1 MKKLVSIF
9 GALQL
14 MSSCGASSGV
24 PEKVERPIVKSA
36 AIKSECEE
44 GTSLTYENF
53 GEGFMLSY
61 CVSCHGSEIERDQRF
76 GAPINVNLD
85 TYEDMSIHRRD
96 ILKTAARKTNPKMPP
111 SRHVPLEE
119 RELLSEWIKCGV
131 PGNSEQIE

>member
-1 MKKLVSIF
+1 MKTIMFVLTSLHLIC
-9 GALQL
+9 
-14 MSSCGASSGV
+14 SCGASSGV
-24 PEKVERPIVKSA
+24 PEKFERPVVKSA
-36 AIKSECEE
+36 AVKSECED

-61 CVSCHGSEIERDQRF
+61 CVNCHGSEIETDQRF

-85 TYEDMSIHRRD
+85 TYEDMSLHRRN

-111 SRHVPLEE
+111 SRHVPMEE

-131 PGNSEQIE
+131 PGSSEQVD

>member
-1 MKKLVSIF
+1 MKNILFIL
-9 GALQL
+9 AQWQL
-14 MSSCGASSGV
+14 ILSCGSSSGV
-24 PEKVERPIVKSA
+24 PEKFERPQVKSA
-36 AIKSECEE
+36 AIKSECED

-61 CVSCHGSEIERDQRF
+61 CVNCHGAELETDQRF

-85 TYEDMSIHRRD
+85 TYEDMSLHRKD

-119 RELLSEWIKCGV
+119 RELLAEWIKCGV
-131 PGNSEQIE
+131 PGNSEQVE